1 LFIIIIT
8 FKIIVEV
15 KKFLVIKNNKI
26 SPIIFIGGSP
36 RSGTTLMR
44 SILDAHP
51 KVSCGEETRIIPK
64 FIDFSKN
71 NFKNDPE
78 QKRME
83 EAGITSEI
91 VDAASSAYI
100 YEIIKRHSFNSPVLC
115 TKDPTDLMHTEYL
128 SRLFPE
134 AKFILMVRDAR
145 ATVFSV
151 GSRAINSAGYS
162 KKSVRD
168 YRGNLEN
175 WNNLYKNMY
184 NQCLNVGPD
193 RCLLVH
199 YEQLVLK
206 PEKEIRNIM
215 NFLKI
220 EWNDA
225 VLSHEKYIG
234 SKIKLSKTEKSSDQ
248 VIKPINLFG
257 LSAWFGKIPNEILD
271 KIDEI
276 APMLSLLGY
285 DTKSK
290 TPNYGEPD
298 EKVQNNSLNILK
310 NQDYWAAKAKNY
322 SSLKL

>member
-1 LFIIIIT
+1 ML
-8 FKIIVEV
+8 
-15 KKFLVIKNNKI
+15 
-26 SPIIFIGGSP
+26 G
-36 RSGTTLMR
+36 
-44 SILDAHP
+44 AHP
-51 KVSCGEETRIIPK
+51 NVSCGEETRIIPR
-64 FIDFSKN
+64 FIKYSKKIFQN
-71 NFKNDPE
+71 NSNSCIK
-78 QKRME
+78 
-83 EAGITSEI
+83 SEI
-91 VDAASSAYI
+91 LDTASSAYI
-100 YEIIKRHSFNSPVLC
+100 YEIIKRHSFNSPILC

-128 SRLFPE
+128 SKLFPE

-145 ATVFSV
+145 ATIISIS
-151 GSRAINSAGYS
+151 SRAINSAGYS
-162 KKSVRD
+162 IKSVRD
-168 YRGNLEN
+168 YRGNLKN
-175 WNNLYKNMY
+175 WNILYRNMF
-184 NQCLNVGPD
+184 NQCLKVGPD

-206 PEKEIRNIM
+206 PEKEMRKIM

-248 VIKPINLFG
+248 VIKPINLLG
-257 LSAWFGKIPNEILD
+257 LSEWFGKIPNEILD